1 MSKRKQKADVSIV
14 IPVFGMFG
22 YLDKCIK
29 SIPEAC
35 GDVDYELILF
45 DNNSPDRDEAEKYYK
60 SIEGMENLT
69 IARSNENIGFP
80 MACNKGASRGK
91 ASLVFFLNS
100 DVTLLPNSVKS
111 MVDKFQDPEIGVVG
125 MKLLFPEE
133 SIEENKPPGTIQHVG
148 LALDIRGMFQHIFVG
163 WSKDNPRVSKVCEV
177 SAVTGAAMMVRKK
190 FWLRN
195 SGFFEGYGLGTY
207 EDVDLCYAAAEAGYK
222 VIVDIEAVGY
232 HFTNATA
239 SHYRI
244 PYPLKENR
252 QTFLQRWGKTL
263 TYDEWEVL

>member
-14 IPVFGMFG
+14 IPIFGMFG

-35 GDVDYELILF
+35 GDVAYELILF

-60 SIEGMENLT
+60 SLEGMENLI

-91 ASLVFFLNS
+91 SSLVFFLNS
-100 DVTLLPNSVKS
+100 DVTLFPGSITS
-111 MVDKFQDPEIGVVG
+111 MVNKFQDPEIGVVG
-125 MKLLFPEE
+125 MKLLFPEDG
-133 SIEENKPPGTIQHVG
+133 IDKNRPPGTVQHVG
-148 LALDIRGMFQHIFVG
+148 LALDIKGMFQHIFIG
-163 WSKDNPRVSKVCEV
+163 WDKDNPRVNKVYEV

-195 SGFFEGYGLGTY
+195 SGFFEGYGLGTF
-207 EDVDLCYAAAEAGYK
+207 EDLDLCYAARAAGYK

-252 QTFLQRWGKTL
+252 QMFLQRWGKSL